1 MVIQWWN
8 LLCIF
13 NVELW
18 YLLTRTQ
25 MRSEQ
30 WGHQRSTYHYSLI
43 LVRKEMI
50 DQSLLAKKIFN
61 VDIWYLLNWKTTRSE
76 QRGDVWILN
85 TANFSFDISV
95 LAWPWEDLQC
105 RYPISS
111 QLNTDAKRTE
121 ISDILITLQLVFLSL
136 CAQGKNGLHL
146 PTQERLKDNDP
157 WTKKKWG
164 VQRWCNMRSEQR
176 GPQWDRNNVPG
187 SRFEQ
192 NIRNTL
198 KRSYLWDLIIHNF
211 AWRQL
216 ATNRIRPL
224 AIVLNVRIC
233 QICLQSLIMMR
244 FALVDAVAFCLTLWY
259 DDCQWA
265 VHSLLRDGI
274 SIFIARYSL
283 IAYIILTQ
291 EIPSI
296 SPDNIKPWWAL
307 NLHLECLDSLQR
319 LLPHSWSL
327 SKLPLVPMTNKT
339 RSMVFAAWPPSRL
352 PTRR

>member
-1 MVIQWWN
+1 
-8 LLCIF
+8 
-13 NVELW
+13 
-18 YLLTRTQ
+18 

-30 WGHQRSTYHYSLI
+30 WYPHHSTIDISI
-43 LVRKEMI
+43 LVRKKDI
-50 DQSLLAKKIFN
+50 PTSLLGHEKN
-61 VDIWYLLNWKTTRSE
+61 
-76 QRGDVWILN
+76 
-85 TANFSFDISV
+85 
-95 LAWPWEDLQC
+95 LQC
-105 RYPISS
+105 RYLISS
-111 QLNTDAKRTE
+111 QLNTDAKRTV
-121 ISDILITLQLVFLSL
+121 ISSSL
-136 CAQGKNGLHL
+136 DNWYIYPCAQGKNGLHL

-265 VHSLLRDGI
+265 VHSLLRDGN

-283 IAYIILTQ
+283 TAYILTQ
-291 EIPSI
+291 
-296 SPDNIKPWWAL
+296 
-307 NLHLECLDSLQR
+307 
-319 LLPHSWSL
+319 
-327 SKLPLVPMTNKT
+327 
-339 RSMVFAAWPPSRL
+339 
-352 PTRR
+352 